1 MSSSNPSS
9 VNANELPFEE
19 WKLTAFV
26 LNELDADEMA
36 IIEKAIVANPQLK
49 REVDSIRETV
59 GVLQQSLA
67 IPDRNVA
74 LTSTQQRVIQ
84 DAIAD
89 RSVTLAS
96 LNSIPFYRRK
106 QFVAYLAAAACVP
119 LGLLAWSSYQLG
131 NTPNAV
137 DVAMKNQNPAVAGS
151 PMQEKLQE
159 AVATMSDVDTSTSS
173 IEKVASEE
181 EVESSLMSAVATDSS
196 SSGGQPES
204 MAMAKNE
211 VDSPFSPPSGG
222 PVVQL
227 EASTASVP
235 GSGGMGGGGY
245 GGMGMGGESNAI
257 SDPAPGSAPARTGG
271 VGLSRMAGGG
281 MGSGGMGSDGYGAE
295 GGYGGGMG
303 GYGGMA
309 SGGEGGGYGMGGGMG
324 GMGGMP
330 GARSESKANEGYDVA
345 DYRDPVLGIDQSRR
359 LPDELRANLKSKPVV
374 ESPSADRFDAIAEKP
389 FTDANSEP
397 VTTFSIDVDTA
408 SYSKVRQTIQQQ
420 GRLPSPNMVRIE
432 ELINYFEYEYPS
444 PQDETPFAASIK
456 MLPCPWNKN
465 HKLVR
470 VGIQAKKLQAEERPK
485 CNLVF
490 LIDVSGSMN
499 DPNKLPLV
507 QRSLSML
514 ASRLRN
520 DDRVAIVVYAGA
532 AGCVLEST
540 PGHDR
545 EKIVAAI
552 HNLQAGGSTNG
563 GQGIQLAYSIARE
576 NFIPGGANRV
586 ILCTDGDFNVGV
598 TNTDSLVE
606 MMKENAKSNVFLT
619 CLGYGAGNYNDSMM
633 EKISKDGNG
642 VYGMVDNDR
651 EAKKL
656 MVEQMTGTLVT
667 VAKDVKLQLDFN
679 PNLVRSYRQIGYEDR
694 QLANADF
701 NNDKKDAGDI
711 GAGHSVTAFYEIV
724 PASLQEPN
732 LTPESSESKYKKRGE
747 STSSSTPQPAADESE
762 WLTLR
767 VRYKQPEASESTKQE
782 FVLANR
788 PIAEGGEPVDAELQW
803 GTAVAEFG
811 LLLRQSK
818 MAPNANWDS
827 MIERASVACNGN
839 THRIECL
846 ELMRT
851 AKGLALR
858 NENYI
863 GR

>member
-1 MSSSNPSS
+1 
-9 VNANELPFEE
+9 
-19 WKLTAFV
+19 
-26 LNELDADEMA
+26 
-36 IIEKAIVANPQLK
+36 
-49 REVDSIRETV
+49 
-59 GVLQQSLA
+59 
-67 IPDRNVA
+67 
-74 LTSTQQRVIQ
+74 
-84 DAIAD
+84 
-89 RSVTLAS
+89 
-96 LNSIPFYRRK
+96 
-106 QFVAYLAAAACVP
+106 
-119 LGLLAWSSYQLG
+119 
-131 NTPNAV
+131 
-137 DVAMKNQNPAVAGS
+137 
-151 PMQEKLQE
+151 
-159 AVATMSDVDTSTSS
+159 
-173 IEKVASEE
+173 
-181 EVESSLMSAVATDSS
+181 
-196 SSGGQPES
+196 
-204 MAMAKNE
+204 
-211 VDSPFSPPSGG
+211 
-222 PVVQL
+222 
-227 EASTASVP
+227 
-235 GSGGMGGGGY
+235 
-245 GGMGMGGESNAI
+245 
-257 SDPAPGSAPARTGG
+257 
-271 VGLSRMAGGG
+271 
-281 MGSGGMGSDGYGAE
+281 
-295 GGYGGGMG
+295 
-303 GYGGMA
+303 
-309 SGGEGGGYGMGGGMG
+309 
-324 GMGGMP
+324 
-330 GARSESKANEGYDVA
+330 
-345 DYRDPVLGIDQSRR
+345 
-359 LPDELRANLKSKPVV
+359 
-374 ESPSADRFDAIAEKP
+374 
-389 FTDANSEP
+389 
-397 VTTFSIDVDTA
+397 
-408 SYSKVRQTIQQQ
+408 
-420 GRLPSPNMVRIE
+420 MVRIE
-432 ELINYFEYEYPS
+432 ELVNYFEYEYPS
-444 PQDETPFAASIK
+444 PQDDTPFAASIK

-540 PGHDR
+540 PGHNR

-724 PASLQEPN
+724 PASLQEPS
-732 LTPESSESKYKKRGE
+732 LTPDSSESKYKKRGE
-747 STSSSTPQPAADESE
+747 SAVQTKPQPTGDESE

-788 PIAEGGEPVDAELQW
+788 PITEMGESSDSELQW
-803 GTAVAEFG
+803 ATAVAEFG

-818 MAPNANWDS
+818 MAPNASWDS
-827 MIERASVACNGN
+827 MLERASAACNGN

-851 AKGLALR
+851 AKGLA
-858 NENYI
+858 Y
-863 GR
+863 

>member
-9 VNANELPFEE
+9 ANANELPLEE

-36 IIEKAIVANPQLK
+36 IVEKAIVANPQLK

-74 LTSTQQRVIQ
+74 LTSTQQRVVQ
-84 DAIAD
+84 EAIDD
-89 RSVTLAS
+89 RSVTIAS

-106 QFVAYLAAAACVP
+106 RFVAYLAAAACVP

-131 NTPNAV
+131 NSPSAL
-137 DVAMKNQNPAVAGS
+137 DVAIKTQDAAINNQSRSAAGTIAES
-151 PMQEKLQE
+151 M
-159 AVATMSDVDTSTSS
+159 AASDLSDAPVVD
-173 IEKVASEE
+173 
-181 EVESSLMSAVATDSS
+181 ESFVTDGLTALSS
-196 SSGGQPES
+196 SSTPAPSVSLQKES
-204 MAMAKNE
+204 MLREQIVA
-211 VDSPFSPPSGG
+211 PSEPAAAPSSAPNVGAG
-222 PVVQL
+222 TIAGVG
-227 EASTASVP
+227 
-235 GSGGMGGGGY
+235 GSGGLSEDPFGDGTGDAHPFEDSKGNVDPFGRNNDSRGVKGPAPDRVAGGGY
-245 GGMGMGGESNAI
+245 GGME
-257 SDPAPGSAPARTGG
+257 
-271 VGLSRMAGGG
+271 GG
-281 MGSGGMGSDGYGAE
+281 MM
-295 GGYGGGMG
+295 
-303 GYGGMA
+303 
-309 SGGEGGGYGMGGGMG
+309 GGYGMGGGMG
-324 GMGGMP
+324 GMGMGGMGGGMP
-330 GARSESKANEGYDVA
+330 GARSESKAYEGFDL
-345 DYRDPVLGIDQSRR
+345 PVDQEVTLEFGLNRR
-359 LPDELRANLKSKPVV
+359 LPDELRANLKSRPSVD
-374 ESPSADRFDAIAEKP
+374 SPSADRFDSIIEKP

-444 PQDETPFAASIK
+444 PQDDTPFAASIK

-540 PGHDR
+540 PGHNR

-563 GQGIQLAYSIARE
+563 GQGIELAYSIARE

-606 MMKENAKSNVFLT
+606 MMKENAKSNVYLT

-724 PASLQEPN
+724 PVSLQEPS
-732 LTPESSESKYKKRGE
+732 LTPDSSESKYRKRGE
-747 STSSSTPQPAADESE
+747 SAVQTKPQPTGDESE

-788 PIAEGGEPVDAELQW
+788 PITEMGESSDSELQW
-803 GTAVAEFG
+803 ATAVAEFG

-818 MAPNANWDS
+818 MAPNASWDS
-827 MIERASVACNGN
+827 MLERASAACNGN

-851 AKGLALR
+851 AKGLA
-858 NENYI
+858 Y
-863 GR
+863 

>member
-1 MSSSNPSS
+1 M
-9 VNANELPFEE
+9 E
-19 WKLTAFV
+19 
-26 LNELDADEMA
+26 
-36 IIEKAIVANPQLK
+36 
-49 REVDSIRETV
+49 
-59 GVLQQSLA
+59 
-67 IPDRNVA
+67 
-74 LTSTQQRVIQ
+74 
-84 DAIAD
+84 
-89 RSVTLAS
+89 
-96 LNSIPFYRRK
+96 
-106 QFVAYLAAAACVP
+106 
-119 LGLLAWSSYQLG
+119 
-131 NTPNAV
+131 
-137 DVAMKNQNPAVAGS
+137 
-151 PMQEKLQE
+151 
-159 AVATMSDVDTSTSS
+159 
-173 IEKVASEE
+173 
-181 EVESSLMSAVATDSS
+181 
-196 SSGGQPES
+196 
-204 MAMAKNE
+204 
-211 VDSPFSPPSGG
+211 
-222 PVVQL
+222 
-227 EASTASVP
+227 
-235 GSGGMGGGGY
+235 GGM
-245 GGMGMGGESNAI
+245 M
-257 SDPAPGSAPARTGG
+257 
-271 VGLSRMAGGG
+271 
-281 MGSGGMGSDGYGAE
+281 
-295 GGYGGGMG
+295 
-303 GYGGMA
+303 
-309 SGGEGGGYGMGGGMG
+309 GGYGMGGGMG
-324 GMGGMP
+324 MGGMGGGMP
-330 GARSESKANEGYDVA
+330 GARSESKANEGFDLP
-345 DYRDPVLGIDQSRR
+345 DYRDAKLGIDLSRR
-359 LPDELRANLKSKPVV
+359 LPDELRANLKSRPSID
-374 ESPSADRFDAIAEKP
+374 SPSADRFDSIIEKP
-389 FTDANSEP
+389 FTDANTEP

-444 PQDETPFAASIK
+444 PQDDTPFAASIK

-540 PGHDR
+540 PGHNR

-563 GQGIQLAYSIARE
+563 GQGIELAYSIARE

-606 MMKENAKSNVFLT
+606 MMKENAKSNVYLT

-724 PASLQEPN
+724 PVSLQEPS
-732 LTPESSESKYKKRGE
+732 LTPDSSESKYKKRGE
-747 STSSSTPQPAADESE
+747 SAVQTKPQPTGDESE

-788 PIAEGGEPVDAELQW
+788 PITEMGESSDSELQW
-803 GTAVAEFG
+803 ATAVAEFG

-818 MAPNANWDS
+818 MAPNASWDS
-827 MIERASVACNGN
+827 MLERASAACNGN

-851 AKGLALR
+851 AKGLA
-858 NENYI
+858 Y
-863 GR
+863 

>member
-1 MSSSNPSS
+1 MSPSNPSPS
-9 VNANELPFEE
+9 NANEHPLEE

-36 IIEKAIVANPQLK
+36 MVEKAIVANPQLK

-74 LTSTQQRVIQ
+74 LTSTQQRVVQ
-84 DAIAD
+84 EAIDD
-89 RSVTLAS
+89 RSVTIAT

-106 QFVAYLAAAACVP
+106 RFVAYLAAAACVP
-119 LGLLAWSSYQLG
+119 LGLLAWSWYQLG
-131 NTPNAV
+131 NTPNGV
-137 DVAMKNQNPAVAGS
+137 DVAMNPQSPSAVGA
-151 PMQEKLQE
+151 PTQEKLQE
-159 AVATMSDVDTSTSS
+159 VVSTMPYAANSMASM
-173 IEKVASEE
+173 EKALQEKE
-181 EVESSLMSAVATDSS
+181 AKSSLMSAVAPDSS
-196 SSGGQPES
+196 VSGGQPEPAV
-204 MAMAKNE
+204 MARTE
-211 VDSPFSPPSGG
+211 VALPMPSGG

-227 EASTASVP
+227 EARTASVP
-235 GSGGMGGGGY
+235 GYGGMGGDGNAIAAPAASNATAGT
-245 GGMGMGGESNAI
+245 GGMG
-257 SDPAPGSAPARTGG
+257 P
-271 VGLSRMAGGG
+271 SRMAGGG
-281 MGSGGMGSDGYGAE
+281 MAGGGMGTGGMGTGGYGAE
-295 GGYGGGMG
+295 SGYGGGMG

-309 SGGEGGGYGMGGGMG
+309 RGGEGGGYGMGGGMG

-330 GARSESKANEGYDVA
+330 GARSESKANEGFDLP
-345 DYRDPVLGIDQSRR
+345 DYRDAKLGIDLSRR
-359 LPDELRANLKSKPVV
+359 LPDELRANLKSRPSV
-374 ESPSADRFDAIAEKP
+374 ESPSADRFDSIIEKP
-389 FTDANSEP
+389 FTDANTEP

-432 ELINYFEYEYPS
+432 ELVNYFEYEYPS
-444 PQDETPFAASIK
+444 PQDDTPFAASIK

-540 PGHDR
+540 PGHNR

-724 PASLQEPN
+724 PASLQEPS
-732 LTPESSESKYKKRGE
+732 LTPDSSESKYKKRGE
-747 STSSSTPQPAADESE
+747 SAVQTKPQPTGDESE

-788 PIAEGGEPVDAELQW
+788 PNTEGGESSDSELQW
-803 GTAVAEFG
+803 ATAVAEFG

-818 MAPNANWDS
+818 MAPNASWDS
-827 MIERASVACNGN
+827 MLERASAACNGN
-839 THRIECL
+839 THRLECL

-851 AKGLALR
+851 AKGLA
-858 NENYI
+858 Y
-863 GR
+863 